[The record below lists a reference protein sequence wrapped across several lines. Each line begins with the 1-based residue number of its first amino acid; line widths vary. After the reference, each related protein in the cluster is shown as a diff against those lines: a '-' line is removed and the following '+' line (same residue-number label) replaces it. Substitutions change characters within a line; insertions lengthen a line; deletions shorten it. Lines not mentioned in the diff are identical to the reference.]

1 MPDSRNPRRS
11 PESAFRPM
19 GDEGGL
25 VVMSMRREIQV
36 LNPVGIR
43 IFALLDGTHS
53 EADIVRMVAD
63 EFDVTP
69 EVAAGDVADFLKVLR
84 ENGMLAD
91 EEHESV
97 GKGSR

>member
-1 MPDSRNPRRS
+1 MS
-11 PESAFRPM
+11 E
-19 GDEGGL
+19 EGGL
-25 VVMSMRREIQV
+25 VVMSMRKEIQV

-53 EADIVRMVAD
+53 EADIARLVAD

-69 EVAAGDVADFLKVLR
+69 EVAARDVADFLRVLR
-84 ENGMLAD
+84 EHGMLAD

-97 GKGSR
+97 GEGSR